1 MLCVM
6 WKSTRA
12 RLAPPSALLLALA
25 AAVAGA
31 AGCSGDEGA
40 PSRPSAAPSETA
52 TGAAPSLRERPE
64 PFRVRYR
71 RMAGEVPKKGRAA
84 TLTAVSRPVR
94 SWIDNG
100 FVAGP
105 WPRESFG
112 QAYAPFGNDITERV
126 RRDADLLTMQPLG
139 GSLVE
144 VVPQRR
150 WIGVSVT
157 GVRGSVVGATARVD
171 VRVLGIDEDGR
182 RSRVAVRGDLYLTRV
197 PEHGWRIFGYRLDRW
212 VDEGAMTRSDNG
224 GGA

>member
-6 WKSTRA
+6 WKTTRG
-12 RLAPPSALLLALA
+12 RLGPPSALLLALA
-25 AAVAGA
+25 VPVAGL
-31 AGCSGDEGA
+31 AGCSGDAEGPSA
-40 PSRPSAAPSETA
+40 PPAAPSDTA

-71 RMAGEVPKKGRAA
+71 RMAGEVPKRGRAA

-94 SWIDNG
+94 SWIDSG

-105 WPRESFG
+105 WPREAFG
-112 QAYAPFGNDITERV
+112 QAYAPFGNNITERV

-139 GSLVE
+139 DSLVE

-150 WIGVSVT
+150 WVGVSVT
-157 GVRGSVVGATARVD
+157 GVHGNVVGATARVD
-171 VRVLGIDEDGR
+171 VRVLGIDEAGK

-197 PEHGWRIFGYRLDRW
+197 PEHGWKIFGYRLDRW
-212 VDEGAMTRSDNG
+212 VEEGAMTRPDNG